1 MAESKS
7 MRVAYGEALRDI
19 GGLNEKV
26 VVCDA
31 DLAHATMTNIFAEKY
46 PERFFNFGIAEA
58 NMTCAAAGMA
68 HSGLIPFISTFALF
82 GTGRAYEQ
90 IRNSIAYVN
99 ANVKVAC
106 SHSGLCVGEDGGSH
120 QTVEDIALMRVV
132 PNMTILV
139 PCDPLRP
146 VRRLRQRSTSRV
158 LCTSA
163 WHVRCPMCT
172 PRRTPPLSPARP
184 T

>member
-139 PCDPLRP
+139 RHQGSCVHPRG
-146 VRRLRQRSTSRV
+146 TSG
-158 LCTSA
+158 
-163 WHVRCPMCT
+163 VRCVHRGGHPLY
-172 PRRTPPLSPARP
+172 PRQGQCDEGWL
-184 T
+184 

>member
-58 NMTCAAAGMA
+58 NMTQ
-68 HSGLIPFISTFALF
+68 P
-82 GTGRAYEQ
+82 Q
-90 IRNSIAYVN
+90 
-99 ANVKVAC
+99 
-106 SHSGLCVGEDGGSH
+106 
-120 QTVEDIALMRVV
+120 Q
-132 PNMTILV
+132 
-139 PCDPLRP
+139 
-146 VRRLRQRSTSRV
+146 
-158 LCTSA
+158 A
-163 WHVRCPMCT
+163 WHTAV
-172 PRRTPPLSPARP
+172 
-184 T
+184 

>member
-58 NMTCAAAGMA
+58 NMTDIAAGL
-68 HSGLIPFISTFALF
+68 STCGYKPFTNTFAIF
-82 GTGRAYEQ
+82 EV
-90 IRNSIAYVN
+90 I
-99 ANVKVAC
+99 
-106 SHSGLCVGEDGGSH
+106 
-120 QTVEDIALMRVV
+120 DI
-132 PNMTILV
+132 
-139 PCDPLRP
+139 
-146 VRRLRQRSTSRV
+146 
-158 LCTSA
+158 
-163 WHVRCPMCT
+163 
-172 PRRTPPLSPARP
+172 
-184 T
+184 

>member
-99 ANVKVAC
+99 ADCAWAR
-106 SHSGLCVGEDGGSH
+106 
-120 QTVEDIALMRVV
+120 TAAAI
-132 PNMTILV
+132 
-139 PCDPLRP
+139 RP
-146 VRRLRQRSTSRV
+146 WKTL
-158 LCTSA
+158 
-163 WHVRCPMCT
+163 P
-172 PRRTPPLSPARP
+172 
-184 T
+184 

>member
-46 PERFFNFGIAEA
+46 P
-58 NMTCAAAGMA
+58 
-68 HSGLIPFISTFALF
+68 SGS
-82 GTGRAYEQ
+82 
-90 IRNSIAYVN
+90 
-99 ANVKVAC
+99 
-106 SHSGLCVGEDGGSH
+106 
-120 QTVEDIALMRVV
+120 
-132 PNMTILV
+132 
-139 PCDPLRP
+139 
-146 VRRLRQRSTSRV
+146 STSA
-158 LCTSA
+158 L
-163 WHVRCPMCT
+163 PK
-172 PRRTPPLSPARP
+172 P